1 MDKIKISKVEN
12 VTLHKRRIQAS
23 GTLHILTHHLIF
35 EHRLTTPTDPQAPA
49 KARAKEI
56 WITYPMIASCV
67 YRPMPVTLRQPHAIR
82 LRCRDFTYVAFHF
95 SDETQARSVYDSIK
109 ALTCGLG
116 SYNKLYAFSYDPPPI
131 EKTINGWQ
139 VYDARKEFRRMGI
152 SPKGADRGWRLSDI
166 NRDYDYSPT
175 YPSLIVVPSSVSD
188 NVLKHGR
195 EYRSRYRIPALT
207 YLHPVNNC
215 SITRSSQP
223 KCGMFQDK
231 RNPQD
236 ERLVAAIFSTSKPL
250 PDAGMPILDD
260 DGQLFDP
267 DMQETP
273 RSTTRP
279 LPTAEDTVQNQPTD
293 QMYGGNQPTDKT
305 YGGNQSTDKI
315 YGAQQKNFIV
325 DARPQV
331 NAVANQATGMGS
343 ENMEYYK
350 DATKEYLGIAN
361 IHVMRDSLSKVAE
374 AFAHTDYIEN
384 GPNQEL
390 LAKSKW
396 LDYISLVLRGSS
408 LVARQVGINHS
419 HVLIHC
425 SDGWD
430 RTSQISALSQL
441 CLDPYYRTLEG
452 FIVLVEKDWVSF
464 GHMFRHRSGFLS
476 SEKWFEIEN
485 ERVGGNRKAD
495 NPTANSGNGNAFGNA
510 LSTARGF
517 FAKKNDSRESFDV
530 NDAGDGT
537 PSASSPSS
545 KGSKHATTNVKE
557 TSPIFHQFL
566 DATYQMLR
574 QYPTR
579 FEFNERFLR
588 RLFYHL
594 YSCQYGTFLFDSE
607 LQRVEEQAYDKTRSV
622 WDYFLARREMF
633 LNDQYDPTIDDK
645 VTGKERIILPD
656 TTQVKWWHE
665 LFGRTDSEMNGTP
678 NAPTPSLPKEHRDP
692 IVTGIENSEISI
704 GPAANGSSIT
714 GQTASAFT
722 NGAARLTA
730 GLGSLSLG
738 KNSASAPVSR
748 VQSPSTNDSVPTRT
762 IDEKMITT
770 ANNNESDTTANGR
783 LSFSTFA
790 RDNAFRDT

>member
-12 VTLHKRRIQAS
+12 VTLHKKNVQVI
-23 GTLHILTHHLIF
+23 GTLHISTHHLIF
-35 EHRLTTPTDPQAPA
+35 EHRPDASANSQAPA
-49 KARAKEI
+49 KSQGRVKEM

-67 YRPMPVTLRQPHAIR
+67 YRPMPAVLRQDHAIR
-82 LRCRDFTYVAFHF
+82 IRCRDFTFVAFHF
-95 SDETQARSVYDSIK
+95 SQETQARSVYDSIK

-116 SYNKLYAFSYDPPPI
+116 SFSKLYAFTYDPPPT
-131 EKTINGWQ
+131 EKNINGWQ
-139 VYDARKEFRRMGI
+139 IYDARKEFKRMGI
-152 SPKGADRGWRLSDI
+152 SPKGADRGWRLTDI
-166 NRDYDYSPT
+166 NRDYEVRGQPFYFAVSSTDTLQYSPT
-175 YPSLIVVPSSVSD
+175 YPSLLVVPSSVSD

-223 KCGMFQDK
+223 KCGIFQK
-231 RNPQD
+231 ERNPQD
-236 ERLVAAIFSTSKPL
+236 ERLVAAIFSTSRPMAG
-250 PDAGMPILDD
+250 AGMPILDD
-260 DGQLFDP
+260 DGQQFDP
-267 DMQETP
+267 DMQESPDPP
-273 RSTTRP
+273 RVKPQAS
-279 LPTAEDTVQNQPTD
+279 ADNVANQP
-293 QMYGGNQPTDKT
+293 
-305 YGGNQSTDKI
+305 TDKI
-315 YGAQQKNFIV
+315 YGAQQRNFIV

-343 ENMEYYK
+343 ENMEFYK

-361 IHVMRDSLSKVAE
+361 IHVMRDSLNKVVE
-374 AFAHTDYIEN
+374 AFAHTDYTEF
-384 GPNQEL
+384 GPNEDL

-510 LSTARGF
+510 FSTARGF
-517 FAKKNDSRESFDV
+517 FTKKNDSRESFDV

-537 PSASSPSS
+537 SVPAPTS
-545 KGSKHATTNVKE
+545 KAAKHATTNVKE

-588 RLFYHL
+588 RLFYQL
-594 YSCQYGTFLFDSE
+594 YSCQYGTFLWDSE
-607 LQRVEEQAYDKTRSV
+607 RDRVEDKAYERTRSV
-622 WDYFLARREMF
+622 WDYFLSRRDMF
-633 LNDQYDPTIDDK
+633 INEQYDPTIDDN
-645 VTGKERIILPD
+645 TSGRERIILPD

-665 LFGRTDSEMNGTP
+665 LFGRTDTEMNGTAY
-678 NAPTPSLPKEHRDP
+678 APTASLPKEPRDP

-704 GPAANGSSIT
+704 GSAANGGSLS

-730 GLGSLSLG
+730 GLGNLSLG
-738 KNSASAPVSR
+738 RNSASAPSSR
-748 VQSPSTNDSVPTRT
+748 PQSPPTNEFPPAHN
-762 IDEKMITT
+762 IDEKTKP
-770 ANNNESDTTANGR
+770 AASNESDTTTTGR
-783 LSFSTFA
+783 LSFSAFA
-790 RDNAFRDT
+790 RDNAFRDN

>member
-12 VTLHKRRIQAS
+12 VTLHRRKEQAT
-23 GTLHILTHHLIF
+23 GTLHISTHHLIF
-35 EHRLTTPTDPQAPA
+35 EHRPDASTKSQNPATA
-49 KARAKEI
+49 KAKGRVKEM

-67 YRPMPVTLRQPHAIR
+67 YRPMPAILRQDHAIR
-82 LRCRDFTYVAFHF
+82 LRCRDFTFVAFHF

-116 SYNKLYAFSYDPPPI
+116 SYDKLYAFTYDPPPI
-131 EKTINGWQ
+131 EKNINGWQ
-139 VYDARKEFRRMGI
+139 IYDARKEYKRMGI
-152 SPKGADRGWRLSDI
+152 SPKGADRGWRLTDI
-166 NRDYDYSPT
+166 NRDYEYSPT
-175 YPSLIVVPSSVSD
+175 YPSLLVVPSSVSD

-223 KCGMFQDK
+223 KCGMFQK
-231 RNPQD
+231 ERNPQD

-250 PDAGMPILDD
+250 AGAGMPILDD
-260 DGQLFDP
+260 QGQQFDP
-267 DMQETP
+267 DMQQDASPLRVKPKASADSITGTP
-273 RSTTRP
+273 
-279 LPTAEDTVQNQPTD
+279 A
-293 QMYGGNQPTDKT
+293 
-305 YGGNQSTDKI
+305 DKI
-315 YGAQQKNFIV
+315 YGAQQRNFIV

-343 ENMEYYK
+343 ENMEFYK

-374 AFAHTDYIEN
+374 AFAHTDYTEF
-384 GPNQEL
+384 GPNQDL

-495 NPTANSGNGNAFGNA
+495 SLSANSGNGNAFGNA

-517 FAKKNDSRESFDV
+517 FTKKNDSRESFDV
-530 NDAGDGT
+530 NDAGDGSSNPT
-537 PSASSPSS
+537 PTSKSA
-545 KGSKHATTNVKE
+545 KHATTNVKE

-588 RLFYHL
+588 RLFYQL
-594 YSCQYGTFLFDSE
+594 YSCQYGTFLWDSE
-607 LQRVEEQAYDKTRSV
+607 RARVEEKAYERTRSV
-622 WDYFLARREMF
+622 WDYFLSRREMWI
-633 LNDQYDPTIDDK
+633 NDQYDPAIDDN
-645 VTGKERIILPD
+645 TSGKERIILPD
-656 TTQVKWWHE
+656 TNQVKWWHE
-665 LFGRTDSEMNGTP
+665 LFGRTDIEMNGTT
-678 NAPTPSLPKEHRDP
+678 NAPTVSLPKEPKDP
-692 IVTGIENSEISI
+692 IVTGIENSEISV
-704 GPAANGSSIT
+704 GPAANGSSFT

-730 GLGSLSLG
+730 GLGNLSLG
-738 KNSASAPVSR
+738 RNSASAPSSR
-748 VQSPSTNDSVPTRT
+748 PQSPPTNEFMPTRT
-762 IDEKMITT
+762 IDEKMGP
-770 ANNNESDTTANGR
+770 AVPNGSDSTANGR
-783 LSFSTFA
+783 LSFSAFA
-790 RDNAFRDT
+790 RDNAFRDN